1 MFADGSLV
9 PSLEPC
15 LSCKCVDSHL
25 RCSLRVCP
33 EQPVPPPRGCV
44 LVHKRSSCCPHVSCK
59 KYHNENENA
68 NRRVI
73 TYNSNWYNDDATVG
87 SNDGDVD
94 IPHQKTLSKNS
105 LYRRI
110 EDEDIDGN
118 DQSKIVLK
126 SKFYVIFLH

>member
-1 MFADGSLV
+1 MFANGSLV
-9 PSLEPC
+9 PSMEPC

-25 RCSLRVCP
+25 KCSLRVCP

-44 LVHKRSSCCPHVSCK
+44 LVHKRLSCCPHVSCK
-59 KYHNENENA
+59 RYHNENENP

-73 TYNSNWYNDDATVG
+73 TYNSNWYNDDA
-87 SNDGDVD
+87 NDGDVEERR
-94 IPHQKTLSKNS
+94 KTLSKNS

-118 DQSKIVLK
+118 DQSKIDFDYNFNVQL
-126 SKFYVIFLH
+126 

>member
-15 LSCKCVDSHL
+15 LNCKCVDSHL
-25 RCSLRVCP
+25 KCSLRVCP
-33 EQPVPPPRGCV
+33 EQPIPPPRGCV

-59 KYHNENENA
+59 KYHNENESS

-73 TYNSNWYNDDATVG
+73 AYNSNWYDDDDAE
-87 SNDGDVD
+87 SRSGDDEDKRHKV
-94 IPHQKTLSKNS
+94 LSKNS

-110 EDEDIDGN
+110 EDEETEGN
-118 DQSKIVLK
+118 DESKI
-126 SKFYVIFLH
+126 

>member
-25 RCSLRVCP
+25 KCSLRVCP
-33 EQPVPPPRGCV
+33 EQPIPPPRGCV

-59 KYHNENENA
+59 KYHNENETPT
-68 NRRVI
+68 RRVI
-73 TYNSNWYNDDATVG
+73 TYNSKWYEDNADSSHED
-87 SNDGDVD
+87 NED
-94 IPHQKTLSKNS
+94 IMQKVLSKNS

-110 EDEDIDGN
+110 EDEETEGN
-118 DQSKIVLK
+118 NESKIL
-126 SKFYVIFLH
+126 F